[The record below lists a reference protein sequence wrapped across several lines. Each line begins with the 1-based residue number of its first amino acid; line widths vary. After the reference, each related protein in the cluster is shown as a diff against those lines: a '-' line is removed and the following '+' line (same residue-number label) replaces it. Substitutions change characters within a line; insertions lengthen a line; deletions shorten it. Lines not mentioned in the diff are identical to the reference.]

1 MSRFDKNICFRF
13 FILSLLLVP
22 LTAVAQDKMKQLEN
36 HRIRLEKSIEYNQ
49 VLLNETRAGK
59 NASLEELAILNEQ
72 IEKRQKLIENY
83 TEERNARTDTIFGL
97 LFRIDKMAAEVETL
111 KKEYAAMIYSA
122 YKNNNTLQRMLYV
135 LAAEDFNQARRR
147 LAYYR
152 VYASKRKQQ
161 AELIKEAEQNYLAR
175 VDSIEQKVNQTEILL
190 ARLETEQKQLQ
201 HEKDLKALA
210 VNNLQKQEKE
220 LIKKQN
226 RHKKR
231 AEELKKEIEQMV
243 ADHLA
248 VQTSPANERLDEL
261 IEPTPEDETTTNN
274 FADNKGHLPWPVEKG
289 VVSAWFGEHKH
300 PDLKDI
306 KVRNNGINIISQ
318 QGAEARTVFNGE
330 VTRVMT
336 MPGFN
341 RIVIIRH
348 ENFLT
353 VYTNLDE
360 VFVEPGS
367 KVKTKEP
374 IGVIHTD
381 PDNLKTEL
389 HFEIWKGKTLLDP
402 KKWLAS
408 DRSSAMIKA
417 QNLK

>member
-190 ARLETEQKQLQ
+190 ARLETEKLNRWLPITLPSKQARAM
-201 HEKDLKALA
+201 KDL
-210 VNNLQKQEKE
+210 
-220 LIKKQN
+220 
-226 RHKKR
+226 
-231 AEELKKEIEQMV
+231 
-243 ADHLA
+243 
-248 VQTSPANERLDEL
+248 
-261 IEPTPEDETTTNN
+261 TN
-274 FADNKGHLPWPVEKG
+274 
-289 VVSAWFGEHKH
+289 
-300 PDLKDI
+300 
-306 KVRNNGINIISQ
+306 
-318 QGAEARTVFNGE
+318 
-330 VTRVMT
+330 
-336 MPGFN
+336 
-341 RIVIIRH
+341 
-348 ENFLT
+348 
-353 VYTNLDE
+353 
-360 VFVEPGS
+360 
-367 KVKTKEP
+367 
-374 IGVIHTD
+374 
-381 PDNLKTEL
+381 
-389 HFEIWKGKTLLDP
+389 
-402 KKWLAS
+402 
-408 DRSSAMIKA
+408 
-417 QNLK
+417 